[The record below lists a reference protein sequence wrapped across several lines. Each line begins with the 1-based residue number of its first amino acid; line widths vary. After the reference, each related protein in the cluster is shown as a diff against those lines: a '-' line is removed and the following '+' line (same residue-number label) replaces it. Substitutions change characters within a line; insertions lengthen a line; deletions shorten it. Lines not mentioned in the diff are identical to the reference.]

1 MPSVRMVLVMM
12 MAAVVR
18 VRAAGHQL
26 IHEGPEQSRMVPLVI
41 AAAVIVLAVM
51 AFA

>member
-1 MPSVRMVLVMM
+1 MPSVRMVLVVMVV
-12 MAAVVR
+12 AVVR

-26 IHEGPEQSRMVPLVI
+26 IYEGPEQSRMVPLVI
-41 AAAVIVLAVM
+41 AAALIMLAVM